1 MMRRLE
7 GVGRRQFLGFAGA
20 AALTGFS
27 LPAIAARR
35 IVQPRALAFQN
46 LHTGEKL
53 TTVYWADGRYLPDAL
68 RHINWLLRDFR
79 TDETHPIDPAL
90 LDLLTELHARLE
102 TPEPFHVI
110 SGYRSPQ
117 TNAMLASLSDGV
129 AQASFHLQGRAIDIR
144 VPGRRL
150 KHVRGAALGLRRG
163 GVGFYPHSDFVHVDT
178 GPVRRW

>member
-1 MMRRLE
+1 MRRLG

-20 AALTGFS
+20 VALIGMS
-27 LPAIAARR
+27 LPARAARR

-53 TTVYWADGRYLPDAL
+53 STVYWADGRYVPEAL

-79 TDETHPIDPAL
+79 TDEIHAIDPAL
-90 LDLLTELHARLE
+90 LDLLTDLHAHLE
-102 TPEPFHVI
+102 TREPFYVI

-129 AQASFHLQGRAIDIR
+129 AQASFHLQGRAIDVR

-150 KHVRGAALGLRRG
+150 KHVRAAALALQRG
-163 GVGFYPHSDFVHVDT
+163 GVGYYPHSDFVHVDT